1 MVRALIL
8 FLLLPAAAPAEVP
21 ARYQQAAAEYGL
33 PAKVVYAVALT
44 ESGLRLQ
51 SGRARPWPWTLNIE
65 GRGHYYPTRKA
76 AYQALKVYLDRGG
89 RRADVGLMQIHWRAH
104 HRLLRD
110 PWAALDPMFN
120 LRVGAYLLRERWQAA
135 GNLWQAIG
143 HYHAPSWP
151 ARAAWY
157 RRQVAR
163 RLGQLRAGGVS

>member
-1 MVRALIL
+1 MVRALTL
-8 FLLLPAAAPAEVP
+8 SLLLTTAAQAEVP
-21 ARYQQAAAEYGL
+21 ARYRQAAAEYGL

-65 GRGHYYPTRKA
+65 GQGHYYPTRKA
-76 AYQALKVYLDRGG
+76 AYRALKVYLDRGG
-89 RRADVGLMQIHWRAH
+89 RRADVGLMQIHWRVH
-104 HRLLRD
+104 QRLLRD
-110 PWAALDPMFN
+110 PWAPLDPMFN

-151 ARAAWY
+151 ERAAWY

-163 RLGQLRAGGVS
+163 RLGQLRADGVS